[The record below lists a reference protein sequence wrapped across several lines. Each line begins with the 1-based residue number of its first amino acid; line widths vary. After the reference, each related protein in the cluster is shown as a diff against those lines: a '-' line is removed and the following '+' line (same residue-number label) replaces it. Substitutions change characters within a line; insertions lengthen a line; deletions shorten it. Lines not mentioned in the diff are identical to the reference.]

1 MSFDLLTMTVI
12 LSAVSFVAGFVDSIA
27 GGGGLLL
34 LPALLFT
41 GLPPQTVLGTN
52 KFASTFGTSF
62 ALVNFVRSK
71 KVDWRIVSVGIAF
84 TLLGAFLGS
93 KAILYFPNDQV
104 GRMIVFLLPFAMAI
118 TLIPQKVRKEHK
130 EPSTQELLKKVPLIC
145 FSIGFYDG
153 FLGPGTGSFL
163 IMAFYIFLGLDL
175 VMASGTAKVFNLASN
190 VGALIVFLLEGKVLY
205 LLGLPM
211 ALANITGNLLG
222 STLAIRKGT
231 NLVRAFLMTSF
242 GLLFIT
248 LVWKYFFQ

>member
-1 MSFDLLTMTVI
+1 MSFDLPTMAVI
-12 LSAVSFVAGFVDSIA
+12 LSAVSFVAGFIDSIA

-71 KVDWRIVSVGIAF
+71 KVDWRIVAVGIAF
-84 TLLGAFLGS
+84 TLLGAFLGT

-104 GRMIVFLLPFAMAI
+104 GRIIVFLLPFAMAI
-118 TLIPQKVRKEHK
+118 TLIPRKVRSEQKELT
-130 EPSTQELLKKVPLIC
+130 TQELWKKVPLIC
-145 FSIGFYDG
+145 FTIGFYDG

-163 IMAFYIFLGLDL
+163 IMAFYIWLGLDL
-175 VMASGTAKVFNLASN
+175 VMASGTAKVFNLGSN
-190 VGALIVFLLEGKVLY
+190 IGALVVFLMEGKVLY

-211 ALANITGNLLG
+211 ALANIAGNLLG

-248 LVWKYFFQ
+248 LVWKYFF